1 MFHISGEKGLSSL
14 ESYPLPW
21 RYHRSGFSQ
30 QCPFPASAVGRL
42 PDAAQSGPSC
52 PGPFPPGHPAAV
64 RQLSGRRFQTS
75 SPQTA
80 GSCSLGLQSPVAWPC
95 RQDGQTGL
103 AALILLHPALSWRMI
118 STTLPSSPSPA
129 SISRH
134 RHRFVTKPAYTEY
147 ASFSDYSAG
156 DGTWK
161 ASFYSYWYFWPSWP
175 QWTFSWVKREK
186 FERYLDQA
194 TAV

>member
-64 RQLSGRRFQTS
+64 RQLSGRRFQTN

-118 STTLPSSPSPA
+118 STTLPSSPSLLCFSPPPSPFCNKTCLHRICLILRLFRRRRDVESIFLLILVFLAILWIYSWA
-129 SISRH
+129 SA
-134 RHRFVTKPAYTEY
+134 TT
-147 ASFSDYSAG
+147 
-156 DGTWK
+156 
-161 ASFYSYWYFWPSWP
+161 PSTSSTRP
-175 QWTFSWVKREK
+175 
-186 FERYLDQA
+186 
-194 TAV
+194 